1 MERVPCCDYSDSAMA
16 APNVRTSS
24 FSRNISVVSSS
35 PQIPGLKCGPNGTTF
50 ISTGIRDLDRI
61 LGGGYP
67 LGSLVMVMEDPEAP
81 HHMDLLRTFMSQG
94 LVNNH
99 PLLYASPSKDPRGFL
114 GTLPNPGSSKED
126 KPTAPDLDQ
135 GESLRIAW
143 QYRKYMENQK
153 SSIDDY
159 SNDFDMRKPLER
171 QFLAGRPIDCVSL
184 LDSSDLSVAQDHC
197 ATFLSKFPRNSSNI
211 ASIGRIA
218 IQSFCSPLCEYSDK
232 ESDMLSFIR
241 LLKSM
246 LMVSNAVAIVT
257 FPPSMLSPSSSTRL
271 QHMADTLLSIK
282 AIPDG
287 DKELEKLLTGYKDIN
302 GFLNIHKV
310 ARINTQVPVILE
322 AKTFS
327 MSLKKRRFLALEC
340 LNQAPVDGSSGTS
353 YGTSGSCSGSSKS
366 GALDF

>member
-1 MERVPCCDYSDSAMA
+1 MCFNRGSALSNLRPKPPPPRSCSERKCPRLTFLKTWRPRSFVVVTLILLWLQPTFVPA
-16 APNVRTSS
+16 ASLATYQLSHLHRN
-24 FSRNISVVSSS
+24 SRIRHAFLHKIAEKYADGFKSVAIV
-35 PQIPGLKCGPNGTTF
+35 TF
-50 ISTGIRDLDRI
+50 
-61 LGGGYP
+61 
-67 LGSLVMVMEDPEAP
+67 
-81 HHMDLLRTFMSQG
+81 H
-94 LVNNH
+94 
-99 PLLYASPSKDPRGFL
+99 
-114 GTLPNPGSSKED
+114 LPC
-126 KPTAPDLDQ
+126 
-135 GESLRIAW
+135 SLRCSGPLRYFSVKIS
-143 QYRKYMENQK
+143 ENLC
-153 SSIDDY
+153 DD
-159 SNDFDMRKPLER
+159 F
-171 QFLAGRPIDCVSL
+171 
-184 LDSSDLSVAQDHC
+184 H
-197 ATFLSKFPRNSSNI
+197 RNSSNI

-218 IQSFCSPLCEYSDK
+218 IQSFCSPLCEYSEK

-287 DKELEKLLTGYKDIN
+287 DKDLEKLLTGYKDIN
-302 GFLNIHKV
+302 GFLNVHKV

-353 YGTSGSCSGSSKS
+353 YGTSGSCSGSSSKS

>member
-1 MERVPCCDYSDSAMA
+1 M
-16 APNVRTSS
+16 
-24 FSRNISVVSSS
+24 
-35 PQIPGLKCGPNGTTF
+35 
-50 ISTGIRDLDRI
+50 
-61 LGGGYP
+61 
-67 LGSLVMVMEDPEAP
+67 
-81 HHMDLLRTFMSQG
+81 
-94 LVNNH
+94 
-99 PLLYASPSKDPRGFL
+99 
-114 GTLPNPGSSKED
+114 
-126 KPTAPDLDQ
+126 
-135 GESLRIAW
+135 RIAW
-143 QYRKYMENQK
+143 QYRKYLENQK
-153 SSIDDY
+153 NAIDDY

-171 QFLAGRPIDCVSL
+171 QFLSGRPIDCVSL
-184 LDSSDLSVAQDHC
+184 LDSSDLSIAQDHC

-218 IQSFCSPLCEYSDK
+218 IQSFCSPLCEYSEK

-257 FPPSMLSPSSSTRL
+257 FPPSLLSPSSSKRL

-353 YGTSGSCSGSSKS
+353 YGTSGSCSSKS